1 MVSHGKT
8 YQMLLVSRWT
18 IRRRVIEYGIQEIT
32 GYSDISDEELDTII
46 QQFIGQHGS
55 LVGCSIVSGH
65 LRSLALRIQRQR
77 VITVLHV

>member
-1 MVSHGKT
+1 
-8 YQMLLVSRWT
+8 MLLVSRWT